1 MSEMDGASDERPGGL
16 YLPFPRWRF
25 MHEVSS
31 EDRIPEDVRV
41 VREVYKVEK
50 TGYYNASQD
59 REYELLLQTKP
70 FVKEIHEEFLRKGE
84 ERATSRTAGSS
95 APCARRLKPSIRAKT
110 LKSARDFPFC
120 AIPAR
125 ADTPISPSGCG

>member
-1 MSEMDGASDERPGGL
+1 MSEMAGASDERPVGL

-50 TGYYNASQD
+50 TDYYNASQD
-59 REYELLLQTKP
+59 REYELLLQSKP
-70 FVKEIHEEFLRKGE
+70 FVKEIHEEFLRKE
-84 ERATSRTAGSS
+84 KE
-95 APCARRLKPSIRAKT
+95 
-110 LKSARDFPFC
+110 
-120 AIPAR
+120 PA
-125 ADTPISPSGCG
+125 